1 MRPRTHIQGS
11 WLMKLLTW
19 SVTVKASR
27 SSGHSEPLLPF
38 IAVVPRALELLAIAP
53 EILAG
58 RRGGLVSTTHPG
70 DPGPVSARDS
80 WSNSHTALASLAKAL
95 YCSPLSF
102 HLSSGQLDQR
112 VPGPARA
119 LSRCGIKSQHHN
131 MWSAASYRNSYGGSV
146 LTCQAEAVFPRGWYE
161 VT

>member
-1 MRPRTHIQGS
+1 
-11 WLMKLLTW
+11 MKLLTW

-70 DPGPVSARDS
+70 DPGPVSAQDS

-95 YCSPLSF
+95 YRSPLSF
-102 HLSSGQLDQR
+102 HLSSGQLDER
-112 VPGPARA
+112 VPGPAGLCVDVA
-119 LSRCGIKSQHHN
+119 SNPNTTTCGLQPVTGTH
-131 MWSAASYRNSYGGSV
+131 MAAVS
-146 LTCQAEAVFPRGWYE
+146 
-161 VT
+161 